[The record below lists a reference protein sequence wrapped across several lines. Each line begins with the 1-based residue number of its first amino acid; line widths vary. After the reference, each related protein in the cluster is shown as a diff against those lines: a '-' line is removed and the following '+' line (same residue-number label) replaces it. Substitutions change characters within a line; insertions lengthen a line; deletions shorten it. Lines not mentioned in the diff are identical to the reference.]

1 MLQKN
6 AADIVVSTIISQLN
20 WFMISNESRAGAR
33 ADSDSGSASA
43 SGSALSSRG
52 VLALVSTVA
61 QQPSARG
68 ISRFPM
74 LIRNMISAQFARS
87 TLSCIQVE
95 FPSVVDKVQQA
106 FVGPERVRAALKNSI
121 IKRIERITYSD

>member
-33 ADSDSGSASA
+33 ADSGSASA

-87 TLSCIQVE
+87 TLSSIQVE